1 MTPLVITI
9 IGEDDRIISMFNY
22 IFYIGIT
29 KANYT
34 DFILKYKDVPEVIKN
49 RTIDYNELKENLFL
63 DLFSIDKHK
72 NNSNDWYD
80 FQLHTCLKAKD
91 ISIHNKRIY
100 KEDLFN
106 LTDVSRKLG
115 FPDNYP
121 IIKISELKKIYENVI
136 NTLFGNIFL
145 FNLIKKAND
154 ISISRDICFIKNIN
168 SIEEVNTIKQSFP
181 FTGYVIDITGNSK
194 FNYDYQL
201 PFDLVEHK
209 DINGIYEKEFK
220 LFYHIN
226 SIVKFII
233 I

>member
-1 MTPLVITI
+1 MTPLIIAI
-9 IGEDDRIISMFNY
+9 IGDDDRIISMFNY
-22 IFYIGIT
+22 TFYIGIT

-34 DFILKYKDVPEVIKN
+34 DFILKYKDVPEVIKD
-49 RTIDYNELKENLFL
+49 RIVDYDKVKENLFL

-72 NNSNDWYD
+72 HNSNDWYD

-121 IIKISELKKIYENVI
+121 IIKISELKKIYEDVI

-154 ISISRDICFIKNIN
+154 VSIARDICFIKNIN
-168 SIEEVNTIKQSFP
+168 NIEEVNTIKQSFP
-181 FTGYVIDITGNSK
+181 FTSYIIDITGKSN
-194 FNYDYQL
+194 FNYDYQI
-201 PFDLVEHK
+201 PFDLVKHK

-226 SIVKFII
+226 SIVKFIVI
-233 I
+233 